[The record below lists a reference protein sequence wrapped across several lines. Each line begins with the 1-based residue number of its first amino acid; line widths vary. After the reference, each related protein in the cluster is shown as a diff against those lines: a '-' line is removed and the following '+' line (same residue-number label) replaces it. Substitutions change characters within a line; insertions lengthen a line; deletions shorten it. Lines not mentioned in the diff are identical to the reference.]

1 LIRTKSIFLKQKGNV
16 SVTVY
21 PRSRLARYREI
32 AEALTRHGLGFLV
45 DVIGLER
52 FIPFRKRRENL
63 TSTPEHLRMMLEEL
77 GITFI
82 KLGQLL
88 STRTDLLP
96 PEYITELS
104 KLQDQVSTT
113 ISANEIAAILNEELD
128 KPVQDIFAIF
138 EYEPLAAASIGQ
150 VHTATLLDATDV
162 VVKIRRPGAIEQV
175 EEDLAIIQSL
185 ADMANRRWDVAELY
199 DVSGLVHEFAQ
210 TLRAELDYMSE
221 ARNAESFARYFA
233 NEPAVHIPAVY
244 LKATTSRIITME
256 RIEGIK
262 INNLTELEAAGL
274 SRSEL
279 AKHATHIVLQMVFED
294 GLFHADLHPGN
305 LFVRSE
311 GQIGLIDFGRVGT
324 VDERTQQ
331 QLAAVLLAIG
341 MQDSE
346 RLTDAILAIAVTRKP
361 VDRMLLQRDLQRL
374 VSGFHG
380 KSLKEI
386 AFGAIINDALA
397 IVRRYYLQLPS
408 SFSNLFQTIVMLE
421 GICTQ
426 LDPDYNLVEL
436 ITPYTKKLIF
446 KQHSGEAFLR
456 RLGEAG
462 SDWVHLG
469 TTLPQQLQR
478 MLDSIERGQIE
489 VGLRPATFDPL
500 VLHTERIV
508 NRLVL
513 GILVAALIIG
523 LSIVLVVYHP
533 AVNQQWLG
541 LLIGFAFVFV
551 CLFGAYL
558 MWTIL
563 RPRRK

>member
-16 SVTVY
+16 SVSVY

-52 FIPFRKRRENL
+52 FIPFRQRRENL

-96 PEYITELS
+96 PEYIAELS

-113 ISANEIAAILNEELD
+113 ISANEIAAILNEELNT
-128 KPVQDIFAIF
+128 PVQDIFAIF
-138 EYEPLAAASIGQ
+138 EFEPLAAASIGQ
-150 VHTATLLDATDV
+150 VHTATLFDATNI
-162 VVKIRRPGAIEQV
+162 VVKIRRPGAPEQV
-175 EEDLAIIQSL
+175 EEDLAIIQNL
-185 ADMANRRWDVAELY
+185 ADIANRRWDVAELY
-199 DVSGLVHEFAQ
+199 DLPGLVYEFAQ

-221 ARNAESFARYFA
+221 ARNAESFARNFA

-244 LKATTSRIITME
+244 LNATTSRIITME

-262 INNLTELEAAGL
+262 INSITELEAAGL

-279 AKHATHIVLQMVFED
+279 AKQLTRIVLQMVFED

-380 KSLKEI
+380 KPLKEI

-397 IVRRYYLQLPS
+397 IVRRYHLQLPS
-408 SFSNLFQTIVMLE
+408 SYSNLFQTIVMLE

-456 RLGEAG
+456 RLGEAS
-462 SDWVHLG
+462 SDWAHLG
-469 TTLPQQLQR
+469 ATLPLQLQR
-478 MLDSIERGQIE
+478 LLDSIERGQIE
-489 VGLRPATFDPL
+489 VGLRSATFDP
-500 VLHTERIV
+500 VVIHTERMV

-523 LSIVLVVYHP
+523 LSIVLIVYHP
-533 AVNQQWLG
+533 AINQQWLG

>member
-1 LIRTKSIFLKQKGNV
+1 MSI
-16 SVTVY
+16 Y
-21 PRSRLARYREI
+21 PRSRLAHYREI
-32 AEALTRHGLGFLV
+32 AEALTRHGLGYLV

-52 FIPFRKRRENL
+52 FIPFRQRRENAI
-63 TSTPEHLRMMLEEL
+63 STPEHPRMMLEEL

-88 STRTDLLP
+88 STRSDLLP
-96 PEYITELS
+96 PEYIAELS

-113 ISANEIAAILNEELD
+113 ISGKEIETILNEELD
-128 KPVQDIFAIF
+128 KPIQDIFALF

-150 VHTATLLDATDV
+150 VHMATLLDATDV
-162 VVKIRRPGAIEQV
+162 VVKLRRPGAFEQV

-185 ADMANRRWDVAELY
+185 ADIANRRWDVAQLY
-199 DVSGLVHEFAQ
+199 DLPGLVYEFSQ
-210 TLRAELDYMSE
+210 TLRAELDYISE
-221 ARNAESFARYFA
+221 ARNGESFARNFA
-233 NEPAVHIPAVY
+233 NNPSVHIPVVY
-244 LKATTSRIITME
+244 LEATTSRIITME

-262 INNLTELEAAGL
+262 INDIAELEATGL

-279 AKHATHIVLQMVFED
+279 AKHVTHIILQMVFED

-305 LFVRSE
+305 LFVRAG
-311 GQIGLIDFGRVGT
+311 GQIGLIDFGKVGT

-346 RLTDAILAIAVTRKP
+346 RLTDTILAIAVTRKP
-361 VDRMLLQRDLQRL
+361 VDRLLLQRDLQRL

-380 KSLKEI
+380 KPLKEI
-386 AFGAIINDALA
+386 AFGAMINDALA

-426 LDPDYNLVEL
+426 LDPDYNLVAL
-436 ITPYTKKLIF
+436 ITPYTKKLII

-456 RLGEAG
+456 RLGEVG
-462 SDWVHLG
+462 TDWAHLG
-469 TTLPQQLQR
+469 MTLPQQLQR
-478 MLDSIERGQIE
+478 ILDSIERGQIE
-489 VGLRPATFDPL
+489 VGLRPTTFDPV
-500 VLHTERIV
+500 VLHNERMM

-513 GILVAALIIG
+513 GLLVAALIVG

-541 LLIGFAFVFV
+541 LLFGFAFVFV

-558 MWTIL
+558 IWTIL

>member
-1 LIRTKSIFLKQKGNV
+1 MSI
-16 SVTVY
+16 Y

-32 AEALTRHGLGFLV
+32 AEALTRHGLGYLV

-52 FIPFRKRRENL
+52 FIPFRQRRENAM
-63 TSTPEHLRMMLEEL
+63 STPEHLRMMLEEL

-96 PEYITELS
+96 PAYIAELS

-113 ISANEIAAILNEELD
+113 ISGKEIETILNEELD
-128 KPVQDIFAIF
+128 KPIQDIFALF

-150 VHTATLLDATDV
+150 VHMATLLDATDV
-162 VVKIRRPGAIEQV
+162 VVKLRRPGAFEQV

-185 ADMANRRWDVAELY
+185 A
-199 DVSGLVHEFAQ
+199 
-210 TLRAELDYMSE
+210 
-221 ARNAESFARYFA
+221 RNFA
-233 NEPAVHIPAVY
+233 NNPSVHIPVVF
-244 LKATTSRIITME
+244 LEATTSRIITME

-262 INNLTELEAAGL
+262 INDIAELEATGL

-279 AKHATHIVLQMVFED
+279 AKHVTHIILQMVFED

-305 LFVRSE
+305 LFVRAG
-311 GQIGLIDFGRVGT
+311 GQIGLIDFGKVGT

-331 QLAAVLLAIG
+331 QLTAVLLAIG

-346 RLTDAILAIAVTRKP
+346 RLTDTILAIAVTRKP
-361 VDRMLLQRDLQRL
+361 VDRLLLQRDLQRL

-380 KSLKEI
+380 KPLKEI
-386 AFGAIINDALA
+386 AFGAMINDALA
-397 IVRRYYLQLPS
+397 IVRRYYLQMPS

-426 LDPDYNLVEL
+426 LDPDYNLVAL

-456 RLGEAG
+456 RLGEVG
-462 SDWVHLG
+462 TDWAHLG
-469 TTLPQQLQR
+469 MTLPQQLQR
-478 MLDSIERGQIE
+478 ILDSIERGQIE
-489 VGLRPATFDPL
+489 VGLRPATFDP
-500 VLHTERIV
+500 VALHTERMV

-513 GILVAALIIG
+513 GVLVAALIVG

-541 LLIGFAFVFV
+541 LLFGFAFVFV

>member
-1 LIRTKSIFLKQKGNV
+1 VSI
-16 SVTVY
+16 Y
-21 PRSRLARYREI
+21 PRSRLARYKEI
-32 AEALTRHGLGFLV
+32 AEALTRHGLGYLV

-52 FIPFRKRRENL
+52 FIPFRQRRENVI
-63 TSTPEHLRMMLEEL
+63 SSPEHLRMMLEEL

-88 STRTDLLP
+88 STRSDLLP

-113 ISANEIAAILNEELD
+113 ISAKEIEAILNEELNR
-128 KPVQDIFAIF
+128 PLQDIFALF

-150 VHTATLLDATDV
+150 AHTATMLNATDV
-162 VVKIRRPGAIEQV
+162 VVKIRRPGAVEQV
-175 EEDLAIIQSL
+175 EEDLAIIQNL
-185 ADMANRRWDVAELY
+185 ANIANRRWDVAELY
-199 DVSGLVHEFAQ
+199 DLPGLVYEFSQ
-210 TLRAELDYMSE
+210 SLRAELDYMSE
-221 ARNAESFARYFA
+221 ARNAESFAKNFA
-233 NEPAVHIPAVY
+233 NDPSVHIPPVY
-244 LKATTSRIITME
+244 LEATTSSIITLE
-256 RIEGIK
+256 RIQGIK
-262 INNLTELEAAGL
+262 INDITELERAGL
-274 SRSEL
+274 SRPEL
-279 AKHATHIVLQMVFED
+279 AKQVTHIILQMVFED

-305 LFVRSE
+305 LFVIE
-311 GQIGLIDFGRVGT
+311 GGQIGLIDFGKVGT

-346 RLTDAILAIAVTRKP
+346 RLTDTILGIAVTRKP
-361 VDRMLLQRDLQRL
+361 VNRMLLQRDLQRL

-380 KSLKEI
+380 KPLKEI
-386 AFGAIINDALA
+386 AFGAMINDALA

-408 SFSNLFQTIVMLE
+408 SYSNLFQSIVMLE
-421 GICTQ
+421 GICTR

-446 KQHSGEAFLR
+446 KQHSGESFLR
-456 RLGEAG
+456 RLGEVG
-462 SDWVHLG
+462 TDWAHLSM
-469 TTLPQQLQR
+469 TLPQQLQR
-478 MLDSIERGQIE
+478 ILDSIERGQIE
-489 VGLRPATFDPL
+489 VGLRPATFDP
-500 VLHTERIV
+500 VALHTERMV

-513 GILVAALIIG
+513 GVLVAALIVG
-523 LSIVLVVYHP
+523 LAIVLVVYHP

-541 LLIGFAFVFV
+541 LLFGFAFVFV

>member
-1 LIRTKSIFLKQKGNV
+1 MSI
-16 SVTVY
+16 Y

-32 AEALTRHGLGFLV
+32 AEALTRHGLGYLV
-45 DVIGLER
+45 DVTGLER
-52 FIPFRKRRENL
+52 FIPFRQRRENVI
-63 TSTPEHLRMMLEEL
+63 STPEHLRMMLEEL

-96 PEYITELS
+96 PEYIAELS

-113 ISANEIAAILNEELD
+113 ISGKEIETILNEELD
-128 KPVQDIFAIF
+128 KPIQDIFALF
-138 EYEPLAAASIGQ
+138 VYEPLAAASIGQ
-150 VHTATLLDATDV
+150 VHMATLLDATDV
-162 VVKIRRPGAIEQV
+162 VVKLRRPGASEQV

-185 ADMANRRWDVAELY
+185 ADIANRRWDVAELY
-199 DVSGLVHEFAQ
+199 DLPGLVYEFAQ

-221 ARNAESFARYFA
+221 ARNAESFAKNFA
-233 NEPAVHIPAVY
+233 NDPSVHIPAVY
-244 LKATTSRIITME
+244 LEGTTSRIITME

-262 INNLTELEAAGL
+262 INNITELEAAGL
-274 SRSEL
+274 SRPEL
-279 AKHATHIVLQMVFED
+279 AKQVTNIILQMVFED

-305 LFVRSE
+305 LFVRAK
-311 GQIGLIDFGRVGT
+311 GQIGLIDFGKVGT

-346 RLTDAILAIAVTRKP
+346 RLTDTILAIAVTRKP
-361 VDRMLLQRDLQRL
+361 VNRILLQRDLQRL

-380 KSLKEI
+380 KPLKEI
-386 AFGAIINDALA
+386 AFGAMINDALA

-446 KQHSGEAFLR
+446 KQHSGESFLR
-456 RLGEAG
+456 SLGEVG
-462 SDWVHLG
+462 TDWAHLG
-469 TTLPQQLQR
+469 MTLPQQLQR
-478 MLDSIERGQIE
+478 ILDSIERGQIE
-489 VGLRPATFDPL
+489 VGLRPTTFDP
-500 VLHTERIV
+500 VALHTERIV

-513 GILVAALIIG
+513 GVLVAALIVG
-523 LSIVLVVYHP
+523 MSIVLVVYHP

-541 LLIGFAFVFV
+541 LLFGLAFVFV

>member
-1 LIRTKSIFLKQKGNV
+1 MSINPL
-16 SVTVY
+16 
-21 PRSRLARYREI
+21 SRLTRYREI
-32 AEALTRHGLGFLV
+32 AEALTHHGLGSLV

-52 FIPFRKRRENL
+52 FIPFRQRRENAI
-63 TSTPEHLRMMLEEL
+63 SSPEHLRMMLEEL

-88 STRTDLLP
+88 STRSDLLP
-96 PEYITELS
+96 PEYIAELS

-113 ISANEIAAILNEELD
+113 IPAKEIEAILDEELNR
-128 KPVQDIFAIF
+128 PVQDIFALF

-150 VHTATLLDATDV
+150 AHAATMLNATEV
-162 VVKIRRPGAIEQV
+162 VVKIRRPGAVEQV
-175 EEDLAIIQSL
+175 EEDLSIIQNL
-185 ADMANRRWDVAELY
+185 ANIANRRWDVAELY
-199 DVSGLVHEFAQ
+199 DLPGLVYEFSQ
-210 TLRAELDYMSE
+210 SLRAELDYMSE
-221 ARNAESFARYFA
+221 ARNAESFAKNFA
-233 NEPAVHIPAVY
+233 NDPSVHIPPVY
-244 LKATTSRIITME
+244 LEATTSSIITLE
-256 RIEGIK
+256 RIQGIK
-262 INNLTELEAAGL
+262 INNITELDKAGL
-274 SRSEL
+274 SRPEL
-279 AKHATHIVLQMVFED
+279 AKQVTHIILQMVFED

-305 LFVRSE
+305 LFVNE
-311 GQIGLIDFGRVGT
+311 GGQIGLIDFGKVGT

-331 QLAAVLLAIG
+331 QLAAVLLALG

-346 RLTDAILAIAVTRKP
+346 RLTDTILGIAVTRKP
-361 VDRMLLQRDLQRL
+361 VNRMLLQRDLQRL

-380 KSLKEI
+380 KPLKEI

-408 SFSNLFQTIVMLE
+408 SYSNLFQSIVMLE

-436 ITPYTKKLIF
+436 ITPYTKRLII
-446 KQHSGEAFLR
+446 KQHSGESFLR
-456 RLGEAG
+456 RLGEV
-462 SDWVHLG
+462 STDWAHLG
-469 TTLPQQLQR
+469 MTLPQHLQR
-478 MLDSIERGQIE
+478 IIDSIERGQIE
-489 VGLRPATFDPL
+489 VGLRPATFDPV

-533 AVNQQWLG
+533 VLNQPWLG
-541 LLIGFAFVFV
+541 LLFGFAFVFV

-563 RPRRK
+563 RPRKR